1 MAPESWAL
9 MCFFLFVCFLC
20 CCCLKF
26 SFGVYRA
33 SVSAPTLTPTVNT
46 KAHSFSGRM
55 AISLHGAFLD
65 ISDPESSC
73 YKSSVTE
80 VRTQL
85 LLEVPR
91 QPLRVH
97 QAGGGRTWGC
107 TALTGRK
114 AGLWPQRS
122 RTVSRRLVLAP
133 CLLKSS
139 AISEMKLTGGK
150 RAIKI

>member
-1 MAPESWAL
+1 MAPESRAL
-9 MCFFLFVCFLC
+9 MWFFCFL
-20 CCCLKF
+20 CCLKF
-26 SFGVYRA
+26 SFGVCRA

-55 AISLHGAFLD
+55 AISLHGAFLN

-73 YKSSVTE
+73 YKIISVTE

-85 LLEVPR
+85 LMEVPR

-107 TALTGRK
+107 TALTGGK
-114 AGLWPQRS
+114 ASLWPQRS
-122 RTVSRRLVLAP
+122 RAVSRRLVLAP
-133 CLLKSS
+133 CLLKSP
-139 AISEMKLTGGK
+139 AFL
-150 RAIKI
+150 R